1 VDDRDS
7 IDPTRSPWREGPDE
21 GTSPDSWLGLA
32 DDELLHTIETVSS
45 QRDADERLLEVVAS
59 HRHFFI
65 RQEAAKRI
73 RRKKLLFPY
82 EDDRHIGQ
90 ILVRHLT
97 RREDLTYLERL
108 VARSKHGEV
117 RKAAHVQ
124 LARLRTRLED
134 QERRDAT
141 RQAQGKAPWR
151 VAVVHAA
158 PAVRAAVTET
168 LSTPNYDVRSH
179 DGAAAEADIL
189 AFEPHLLLAGPKELL
204 EAGLHATLRRGGRA
218 VPAVALCDP
227 QDAARLPEMVGKG
240 VDEYMLLPVL
250 PALLAAK
257 AQALLHLAHIAPS
270 QMEHRKASGPIGEEG
285 VVPLLKLCED
295 EQLTCRLV
303 VTSEGSRWF
312 ADFVAG
318 EMTEAGGAPPLGDD
332 EALAAILAV
341 RSGSYEMIE
350 AIHPDDEE
358 IDTTPAVVAAASVLS
373 TPSAIPPTPTAAP
386 APEWS
391 LRDVDATLLGWA
403 VHFIVEQAWS
413 RLGTAATAGL
423 LRRTLHDGASRHP
436 ILKLFN
442 IEDNAHVGI
451 DLSQGARV
459 ATEAVGVTAQWMA
472 VFIAA
477 VRRIAPEA
485 AAIDVRKAT
494 RIVGAALEQVDFYLA
509 YDRAAAQQQRETKPA
524 TIVIGK
530 IDLKRPR

>member
-1 VDDRDS
+1 M
-7 IDPTRSPWREGPDE
+7 PA
-21 GTSPDSWLGLA
+21 DSWLGQS

-45 QRDADERLLEVVAS
+45 QRDADERLLDVVAS

-117 RKAAHVQ
+117 RKAAQVQ
-124 LARLRTRLED
+124 LSRLRTRLED
-134 QERRDAT
+134 QDRRDAT

-151 VAVVHAA
+151 VAVVHPEA
-158 PAVRAAVTET
+158 AVRAIVAQT
-168 LSTPNYDVRSH
+168 LTAPEYDVRARES
-179 DGAAAEADIL
+179 GTAAEADVL
-189 AFEPHLLLAGPKELL
+189 AFEPHLLLAGPNELL
-204 EAGLHATLRRGGRA
+204 TAGLHAAIRRRGRA
-218 VPAVALCDP
+218 LPAVALCDP
-227 QDAARLPEMVGKG
+227 KDASRLPEMVGKG

-250 PALLAAK
+250 PELLAAK
-257 AQALLHLAHIAPS
+257 AQALLHLAHLAPRRT
-270 QMEHRKASGPIGEEG
+270 EHRKASGPIGEEG

-303 VTSEGSRWF
+303 VASEGSRWF
-312 ADFVAG
+312 ADFVGG
-318 EMTEAGGAPPLGDD
+318 EMTEAGGSPPLGDD

-341 RSGSYEMIE
+341 RSGTYEMIE
-350 AIHPDDEE
+350 TLPADEEE
-358 IDTTPAVVAAASVLS
+358 IDTTPALMAAATVVS
-373 TPSAIPPTPTAAP
+373 SASAAP
-386 APEWS
+386 PAAGAPASEW
-391 LRDVDATLLGWA
+391 RVPDVDATLLGWA

-436 ILKLFN
+436 ILKVFS
-442 IEDNAHVGI
+442 IEENAHVGI

-459 ATEAVGVTAQWMA
+459 PTEAVGVTAQWMA
-472 VFIAA
+472 VFVAA
-477 VRRIAPEA
+477 VRRIAPDA
-485 AAIDVRKAT
+485 ASIDVRQAT
-494 RIVGAALEQVDFYLA
+494 KIVGAALEHVDFYIA
-509 YDRAAAQQQRETKPA
+509 YERAAAQQHRESKA
-524 TIVIGK
+524 ASHVIGR
-530 IDLKRPR
+530 IDLKRPK